1 MKDERNA
8 ENVECF
14 EPLDSER
21 LTHTTAELRRRFE
34 AREADRAPSPPRCPY
49 AALGDCYNV
58 RFPSALDTSPTINS
72 AVRFTRSNTGFI
84 STMSMPTILAES
96 HNISMAKCASR

>member
-8 ENVECF
+8 EIAECF
-14 EPLDSER
+14 EALDSER
-21 LTHTTAELRRRFE
+21 LADATAALRRRFE
-34 AREADRAPSPPRCPY
+34 AREADAAPPPPRC
-49 AALGDCYNV
+49 AHAVVGDCYNV

-72 AVRFTRSNTGFI
+72 AVRFTRSSTGFI